1 MEEHMATLNIKN
13 LPEALHRKLRERAKR
28 QRRSLSG
35 EATQILADALD
46 AGEPVSILALRG
58 LGKERWA
65 GLDAV
70 RHVAEERRG
79 WD

>member
-1 MEEHMATLNIKN
+1 MEDGMATLNIKN
-13 LPEALHRKLRERAKR
+13 LPKALHHKLRERAKR
-28 QRRSLSG
+28 QRRSLSQ
-35 EATQILADALD
+35 EATQILSDALD

-65 GLDAV
+65 RVDAV
-70 RHVAEERRG
+70 KHVAEERRG

>member
-1 MEEHMATLNIKN
+1 MEEVMATLNIKN

-28 QRRSLSG
+28 QRRSLAQ
-35 EATQILADALD
+35 EATQILSDALD
-46 AGEPVSILALRG
+46 AGERLSILSLRG

-65 GLDAV
+65 GVDAV
-70 RHVAEERRG
+70 QHVAEERRG

>member
-1 MEEHMATLNIKN
+1 MEEPMATFNIKN
-13 LPEALHRKLRERAKR
+13 LPKALHHKLRERAKR
-28 QRRSLSG
+28 QRRLLAQ

-46 AGEPVSILALRG
+46 AGEPLSILALRG

-70 RHVAEERRG
+70 KHVAEERRG